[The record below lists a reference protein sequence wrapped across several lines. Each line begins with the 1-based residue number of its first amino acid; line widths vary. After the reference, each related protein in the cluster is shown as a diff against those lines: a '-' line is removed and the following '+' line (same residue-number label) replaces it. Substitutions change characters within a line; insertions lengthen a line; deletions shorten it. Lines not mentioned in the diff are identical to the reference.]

1 MGIAT
6 LAAAGLAA
14 IATLAP
20 IPAAGAWEPTRPIEF
35 IIPAGTG
42 GGADQMARMIQG
54 IVQKHNLAPRPIVVI
69 NKAGGAGAEG
79 FLDVKGSKDN
89 PHKIIIT
96 LSNLFTTPLATGVP
110 FNWRDLTPVAML
122 ALDEFVLWVHAES
135 PYKSAKEYVEAAK
148 AAGAGKYKMAGT
160 GSKQEDEIITV
171 AVEQQSGAK
180 FAFVPFKGG
189 GEVAKQLVGKH
200 VNSTVN
206 NPIEAVAQWRAGN
219 LRPLCVFDGKRIAL
233 KEKVTATMA
242 WGDIPTCKE
251 QGLDIE
257 YLMLRGIFMPAGASK
272 DVVDYYIGLFKKV
285 RETPEWTQFMANG
298 AFNTTF
304 MTGKEYRDWVEKAET
319 THKELMT
326 KAGFLAAKKP

>member
-1 MGIAT
+1 
-6 LAAAGLAA
+6 
-14 IATLAP
+14 
-20 IPAAGAWEPTRPIEF
+20 
-35 IIPAGTG
+35 
-42 GGADQMARMIQG
+42 
-54 IVQKHNLAPRPIVVI
+54 
-69 NKAGGAGAEG
+69 
-79 FLDVKGSKDN
+79 
-89 PHKIIIT
+89 
-96 LSNLFTTPLATGVP
+96 
-110 FNWRDLTPVAML
+110 
-122 ALDEFVLWVHAES
+122 
-135 PYKSAKEYVEAAK
+135 
-148 AAGAGKYKMAGT
+148 MAGT

-257 YLMLRGIFMPAGASK
+257 YLMLRGIFMPAGVSK
-272 DVVDYYIGLFKKV
+272 DAVDYYVDLFKKV

-304 MTGKEYRDWVEKAET
+304 MTGTEYRPRDGGARLFRHSLTQRRVT
-319 THKELMT
+319 VRDGRRGPTD
-326 KAGFLAAKKP
+326 GFGKPIREGWR